1 MLAMN
6 PEILKIGTLKEAEKE
21 IAKINVNPIGVKIM
35 ALKAIHVSVKF
46 KSVDSKTANII
57 KQEMLSRGGDVAV
70 SRDVGSF
77 EAEKTDMIIIGTLA
91 QHVRLARRMKYQT
104 VFDCKK
110 ISKEIQSLLLEKFG
124 IDIDNTPVW

>member
-1 MLAMN
+1 MLVMN
-6 PEILKIGTLKEAEKE
+6 PEILIIRTLKEAEKE

-35 ALKAIHVSVKF
+35 ALKAIQVSVKF
-46 KSVDSKTANII
+46 KSVDSKTANIV

-91 QHVRLARRMKYQT
+91 QYVRLVRKLKHQT
-104 VFDCKK
+104 AFDCKK
-110 ISKEIQSLLLEKFG
+110 IAKEIQSLLLEEFG
-124 IDIDNTPVW
+124 IDIDKTYVW

>member
-1 MLAMN
+1 MN
-6 PEILKIGTLKEAEKE
+6 PEILTIRTLKESEEE

-91 QHVRLARRMKYQT
+91 QHVRLARKLKHQT
-104 VFDCKK
+104 AFDCGK
-110 ISKEIQSLLLEKFG
+110 IAKEIQSLLLEEFG
-124 IDIDNTPVW
+124 IDTDSTHVW

>member
-1 MLAMN
+1 MN
-6 PEILKIGTLKEAEKE
+6 PEILTIRTLKEAEKE

-57 KQEMLSRGGDVAV
+57 KQEMLSRGGDVAI

-91 QHVRLARRMKYQT
+91 QHVRLARKMKYQT
-104 VFDCKK
+104 AFDCKK
-110 ISKEIQSLLLEKFG
+110 IAKEIQSLLLEKFG